1 MANGS
6 GVLGGSAE
14 RAGGI
19 AWSPGAE
26 KPGPVSLP
34 RRCSRR
40 MRGTPAAAVAL
51 LVTVAATC
59 APPPP
64 DLVLLN
70 AHIFTADPSRPFA
83 EAVAIRGN
91 RIVAVGSTAEVTPLV
106 GRSTVVRDLGGR
118 AVIPGLNDAHVIDPG
133 LTGPALLGFAAMAA
147 AVGVTSMQ
155 WFVGERTVRDVGAVL
170 VAADIPQRIR
180 VLRMPRPGPEGTT
193 IDSRPH
199 LPPQPTPRVDIR
211 GMGFT
216 IGQGSGERLR
226 QAVGWAYGSEDLL
239 AVEPQSDA
247 VLAEY
252 VDTVDRVGLE
262 EVWARKRPRV
272 ERAGMMA
279 TSLAPRLRAHGMVV
293 VQRPD
298 GPTPLASLVDQDVR
312 VAVVLDPVRRRR
324 PLAATRCVLAL
335 GDGGELPE
343 VDAALEQ
350 PGLVEVALVVGALRD
365 VAEEVAQLVEQ
376 RDVLD
381 REVAGGPRL
390 EQQQLLVAGHA
401 DVRHGGHPGR

>member
-1 MANGS
+1 
-6 GVLGGSAE
+6 
-14 RAGGI
+14 
-19 AWSPGAE
+19 
-26 KPGPVSLP
+26 
-34 RRCSRR
+34 

-298 GPTPLASLVDQDVR
+298 GPAPLASLVDQDVH
-312 VAVVLDPVRRRR
+312 
-324 PLAATRCVLAL
+324 LAL
-335 GDGGELPE
+335 GSGTGTDPYGVLAWATSPE
-343 VDAALEQ
+343 RGPEALTREQ
-350 PGLVEVALVVGALRD
+350 AIVALTREAAYAELSERDKGHLSVGALADLTVPSIDPFSAPARD
-365 VAEEVAQLVEQ
+365 LLRARSLITVIGGRMVH
-376 RDVLD
+376 DV
-381 REVAGGPRL
+381 P
-390 EQQQLLVAGHA
+390 
-401 DVRHGGHPGR
+401 